1 VDRRSRIHGGCW
13 RGLRVGG
20 AGVLLIVALLAVQ
33 AQAQAQAQGS
43 SVALSGRMGDK
54 ALLVINGKLR
64 SLAVGAQAEGVR
76 LLGLDTGSALVEV
89 GGQRLRLE
97 IGATPVSLGSG
108 APAPGAGNRIVLPIG
123 TGGHFTS
130 AGSINGRPVMF
141 MVDTGASLVAIS
153 QQEAQR
159 IGLRFQDAPRGIVQT
174 ANGQVPAHRVR
185 LSSIRIGDVQV
196 YEVDAVVMP
205 ASMGMVLLG
214 NSFLNRFDLKRDTS
228 TMTLDKRP

>member
-1 VDRRSRIHGGCW
+1 MDRRSRIHGGCGIGEC
-13 RGLRVGG
+13 RGIVWGC
-20 AGVLLIVALLAVQ
+20 VLSALLA
-33 AQAQAQAQGS
+33 AGAQAQGS
-43 SVALSGRMGDK
+43 GVALSGRMGDK
-54 ALLVINGKLR
+54 ALLVINGKPR
-64 SLAVGAQAEGVR
+64 SLAVGAQADGVR
-76 LLGLDTGSALVEV
+76 LLGMDPGSALVEV

-97 IGATPVSLGSG
+97 IGATPVSLGSA
-108 APAPGAGNRIVLPIG
+108 APPPGAGNRIVLPIG
-123 TGGHFTS
+123 SGGHFTS
-130 AGSINGRPVMF
+130 AGNINGRPVMF
-141 MVDTGASLVAIS
+141 MVDTGASLVALS

-174 ANGQVPAHRVR
+174 ANGQVPVHRVR

-214 NSFLNRFDLKRDTS
+214 NSFLNRFDLKRDNS

>member
-1 VDRRSRIHGGCW
+1 MDRRSRIHGGCW